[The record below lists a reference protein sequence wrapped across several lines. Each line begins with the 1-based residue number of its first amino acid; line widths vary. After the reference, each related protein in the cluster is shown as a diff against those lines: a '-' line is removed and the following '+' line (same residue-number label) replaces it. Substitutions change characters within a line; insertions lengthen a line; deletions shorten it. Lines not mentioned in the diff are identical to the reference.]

1 MRRLISYSILSA
13 ALLLGI
19 GVSSVPIIEQ
29 LNTDMA
35 YSDAKTLYFRASVY
49 DPSSNNGNYGT
60 DDGDFLTEQDKDV
73 SSNYIIDDIAE
84 TMRKRMDAW
93 SSSEYTLKT
102 IGYDTIAVT
111 LRTSRNTDTQYKYIQ
126 DYLSFSGGDF
136 DLDATEI
143 DHDNYPDL
151 DALSEIL
158 DGVEA
163 RIENYTLG
171 TGVELP
177 TVVIPLKSGET
188 YQTAFRELVTYC
200 QNNTKEAEKDEEGN
214 ETSAATNCSL
224 VIWANRKE
232 TDLYSNVSTD
242 PNVASR
248 VFATISPATAKY
260 VPDSD
265 KEKEENEQTLSLRLV
280 PPSAAVGNEG
290 NYDNNKGA
298 EAYEAA
304 NFYLNM
310 FNASRYSFQTSST
323 ANTDYHVSYL
333 YSEKANAG
341 VEKLVKL
348 GDWYISPALTRTLI
362 ATLVAVALLVL
373 GVVYMEHV
381 ASLAGI
387 VASLGTG
394 FVSFAI
400 FFAFGSQFNIAALI
414 GLGINVLVGLFGF
427 LYHSSRVKVELY
439 RGRTLKKANQEAA
452 KKAVWPI
459 LDAGIITTLIGV
471 VVYFLGGVVA
481 SKAGV
486 MLAIGGIAS
495 ILVNLIVTRF
505 LMWELANDDTAQSA
519 FPKWYN
525 VKKDVIPDPL
535 KDEKQ
540 SYFGPFDKT
549 DFKKNRKIG
558 LIAGC
563 LLLLASIGTSIGFS
577 VANATP
583 YNDTTVGATTSLIQ
597 LDVRSEENGKI
608 TGTTAEKLYS
618 ISQLR
623 GYDANGNP
631 RLLETI
637 KIDGKLLSSYVANI
651 ELSKSPKTVYT
662 TEDSGDGTTVYWF
675 YYNISL
681 NKKIS
686 LDDNAYQFSVYDG
699 TKDAEGNLNY
709 VASSTPAIND
719 LLNEVIN
726 DRFVSEPADY
736 RVSVSNVK
744 TDAQQPYVWQ
754 MLLSVGVGI
763 AAATLYLIIRFRPSK
778 GLALGITAAAMGF
791 LSIGLFALTRIPVNP
806 TVSLG
811 ALAAT
816 IIVLLSGL
824 FLVNSTKEIEKESKE
839 KEKNTYEFRRD
850 SFERSF
856 QIDGGNVI
864 YLLGVAS
871 YILIIYFGL
880 GPTYYSM
887 PFASAFL
894 GALLGGIFLL
904 FGFGGIGNFFMKLFS
919 KIKFNGPKK
928 KKKKKVTGQLMKKK
942 GSEPEESIFIGIN
955 D

>member
-298 EAYEAA
+298 EAY
-304 NFYLNM
+304 
-310 FNASRYSFQTSST
+310 
-323 ANTDYHVSYL
+323 
-333 YSEKANAG
+333 
-341 VEKLVKL
+341 
-348 GDWYISPALTRTLI
+348 
-362 ATLVAVALLVL
+362 
-373 GVVYMEHV
+373 
-381 ASLAGI
+381 
-387 VASLGTG
+387 
-394 FVSFAI
+394 
-400 FFAFGSQFNIAALI
+400 
-414 GLGINVLVGLFGF
+414 
-427 LYHSSRVKVELY
+427 
-439 RGRTLKKANQEAA
+439 
-452 KKAVWPI
+452 
-459 LDAGIITTLIGV
+459 
-471 VVYFLGGVVA
+471 
-481 SKAGV
+481 
-486 MLAIGGIAS
+486 
-495 ILVNLIVTRF
+495 
-505 LMWELANDDTAQSA
+505 
-519 FPKWYN
+519 
-525 VKKDVIPDPL
+525 
-535 KDEKQ
+535 
-540 SYFGPFDKT
+540 
-549 DFKKNRKIG
+549 
-558 LIAGC
+558 
-563 LLLLASIGTSIGFS
+563 
-577 VANATP
+577 
-583 YNDTTVGATTSLIQ
+583 
-597 LDVRSEENGKI
+597 
-608 TGTTAEKLYS
+608 
-618 ISQLR
+618 
-623 GYDANGNP
+623 
-631 RLLETI
+631 
-637 KIDGKLLSSYVANI
+637 
-651 ELSKSPKTVYT
+651 
-662 TEDSGDGTTVYWF
+662 
-675 YYNISL
+675 
-681 NKKIS
+681 
-686 LDDNAYQFSVYDG
+686 
-699 TKDAEGNLNY
+699 
-709 VASSTPAIND
+709 
-719 LLNEVIN
+719 
-726 DRFVSEPADY
+726 
-736 RVSVSNVK
+736 
-744 TDAQQPYVWQ
+744 
-754 MLLSVGVGI
+754 
-763 AAATLYLIIRFRPSK
+763 
-778 GLALGITAAAMGF
+778 
-791 LSIGLFALTRIPVNP
+791 
-806 TVSLG
+806 
-811 ALAAT
+811 
-816 IIVLLSGL
+816 
-824 FLVNSTKEIEKESKE
+824 
-839 KEKNTYEFRRD
+839 
-850 SFERSF
+850 
-856 QIDGGNVI
+856 
-864 YLLGVAS
+864 
-871 YILIIYFGL
+871 
-880 GPTYYSM
+880 
-887 PFASAFL
+887 
-894 GALLGGIFLL
+894 
-904 FGFGGIGNFFMKLFS
+904 
-919 KIKFNGPKK
+919 
-928 KKKKKVTGQLMKKK
+928 
-942 GSEPEESIFIGIN
+942 
-955 D
+955 